1 MEFARFRELA
11 GWTCDEAAEKIR
23 ESGDERFA
31 RVNASMVSKHER
43 GVTFPSP
50 ELIDRYMQIT
60 DGAVTFSDWL
70 AVRQAQRA
78 RA

>member
-1 MEFARFRELA
+1 MDFIRFRELA
-11 GWTCDEAAEKIR
+11 GWTCEQAAEKIR
-23 ESGDERFA
+23 ESGEERFA

-50 ELIDRYMQIT
+50 DLIERYMQIT
-60 DGAVTFSDWL
+60 DGAVTFNDWW
-70 AVRQAQRA
+70 AVRQSARA

>member
-11 GWTCDEAAEKIR
+11 NWTCEQAAEKIR

-43 GVTFPSP
+43 GITFPNP
-50 ELIDRYMQIT
+50 DLIERYQQIT
-60 DGAVTFSDWL
+60 DGAVTFSDWW